1 MNISAAMISHALH
14 GLSRHGAAHPRGS
27 ATFGQHLGAAAQQ
40 SGGQPATGPQAAN
53 SADSGSGSL
62 LSADLLRQVQAI
74 G

>member
-1 MNISAAMISHALH
+1 MNISAATISNALH
-14 GLSRHGAAHPRGS
+14 GLGHHGATHPRGS

-40 SGGQPATGPQAAN
+40 SGGQPATEPQAAN
-53 SADSGSGSL
+53 SADNGPGSL

>member
-40 SGGQPATGPQAAN
+40 PGGQPATEPQAAN
-53 SADSGSGSL
+53 SADNGPGSL